1 MIFDLFREGFSYM
14 TALKI
19 GIRFM
24 IILLF
29 LPVHEYAHG
38 YVAYKLGDRTAKN
51 MGRLTLNPIAHVD
64 PFGLLLSVLTG
75 FGYAKAVP
83 VNMLNFRPEHRKRN
97 MALVALAG
105 PMSNIILAMIFIL
118 VFNIIVVTGNAYEGS
133 FAGNLATICSL
144 AASCN
149 VTLAVFNLLPVP
161 PLDGS
166 RILNVVLPDRHY
178 YKIMQYE
185 RQIGLVFVV
194 LVLTGAL
201 DRVITTLSSLL
212 LTGIDFI
219 VSLPFGFIV

>member
-1 MIFDLFREGFSYM
+1 MIFDLFREGVSYVTVM
-14 TALKI
+14 KL
-19 GIRFM
+19 GIRLM

-51 MGRLTLNPIAHVD
+51 MGRLTLNPLAHID
-64 PFGLLLSVLTG
+64 PFGLLMSIMVG

-83 VNMLNFRPEHRKRN
+83 INMLSFRPEHRKRN

-105 PMSNIILAMIFIL
+105 PLSNIVLAAIFIL
-118 VFNIIVVTGNAYEGS
+118 AFNIIAITGNAYEGS
-133 FAGNLATICSL
+133 FSGNLASVCSL

-149 VTLAVFNLLPVP
+149 ITLAVFNLLPVP

-166 RILNVVLPDRHY
+166 RILNVVLPDREY

-185 RQIGLVFVV
+185 RQIGLVFIV
-194 LVLTGAL
+194 LVLVGAL
-201 DRVITTLSSLL
+201 D
-212 LTGIDFI
+212 GIIEFFSGILFTALDFI
-219 VSLPFGFIV
+219 VSLPFNLFL

>member
-1 MIFDLFREGFSYM
+1 MIFDLFRDGISYV
-14 TALKI
+14 TIVKL
-19 GIRFM
+19 GIRLM

-51 MGRLTLNPIAHVD
+51 IGRLTLNPVAHVD

-83 VNMLNFRPEHRKRN
+83 VNMLNFRREHRKRN
-97 MALVALAG
+97 MAIVALAG
-105 PMSNIILAMIFIL
+105 PVSNIILAAIFL
-118 VFNIIVVTGNAYEGS
+118 FVYYAVVAFGNAYDGT
-133 FAGNLATICSL
+133 FAGNLAVICSV

-166 RILNVVLPDRHY
+166 RILNVVLPDRQY

-185 RQIGLVFVV
+185 RYIGLAFIV
-194 LVLTGAL
+194 LILTGSL
-201 DRVITTLSSLL
+201 DWLISGLTDVLL
-212 LTGIDFI
+212 RAIEFV
-219 VSLPFGFIV
+219 VSLPFIFIS

>member
-1 MIFDLFREGFSYM
+1 MIFDLFREGLSYV
-14 TALKI
+14 TILKL
-19 GIRFM
+19 GIRLM

-51 MGRLTLNPIAHVD
+51 MGRLTLNPVAHVD

-105 PMSNIILAMIFIL
+105 PSSNIILAVIF
-118 VFNIIVVTGNAYEGS
+118 VFCYYALIASGNAFEGT
-133 FAGNLATICSL
+133 FTGNLAIVCSL
-144 AASCN
+144 AANCN
-149 VTLAVFNLLPVP
+149 ITLAVFNLLPVP

-166 RILNVVLPDRHY
+166 RILSVALPDRHY

-185 RQIGLVFVV
+185 RQIGLVFIV

-201 DRVITTLSSLL
+201 DGVISGLSGLIF
-212 LTGIDFI
+212 GAIDFL
-219 VSLPFGFIV
+219 VSLPFSFFI

>member
-14 TALKI
+14 TIIKL
-19 GIRFM
+19 GIRLM

-51 MGRLTLNPIAHVD
+51 MGRLTLNPVAHID
-64 PFGLLLSVLTG
+64 PFGLLLSLLTG

-83 VNMLNFRPEHRKRN
+83 VSILSFRPEHRKRN

-105 PMSNIILAMIFIL
+105 PISNIILACIFIL
-118 VFNIIVVTGNAYEGS
+118 VFNILVATGNAYEGT
-133 FAGNLATICSL
+133 FTGNLAVICSL
-144 AASCN
+144 GASCN

-166 RILNVVLPDRHY
+166 RILSVVLPDRHY
-178 YKIMQYE
+178 FKIMQYE

-201 DRVITTLSSLL
+201 DGIISTLSGLL
-212 LTGIDFI
+212 FSGIDFI
-219 VSLPFGFIV
+219 VSLPFSFL

>member
-1 MIFDLFREGFSYM
+1 MIFDLFRDGLSYV
-14 TALKI
+14 TIVKL
-19 GIRFM
+19 GIRLM

-97 MALVALAG
+97 MALVSIAG
-105 PMSNIILAMIFIL
+105 PASNIILAGIFL
-118 VFNIIVVTGNAYEGS
+118 FLYYVLLATGNAYEGT
-133 FAGNLATICSL
+133 FAGNLAIVCSL
-144 AASCN
+144 GASCN

-166 RILNVVLPDRHY
+166 RILNVVLPDRQY

-185 RQIGLVFVV
+185 RQIGLVFIV

-201 DRVITTLSSLL
+201 DRIIDTLSGVVFNAL
-212 LTGIDFI
+212 DFV
-219 VSLPFGFIV
+219 VSLPFGFLI

>member
-1 MIFDLFREGFSYM
+1 MLFDLLRDGFSYM
-14 TALKI
+14 TVIKI
-19 GIRFM
+19 GIRLM

-64 PFGLLLSVLTG
+64 PFGLLLSILTG

-97 MALVALAG
+97 MALVAIAG
-105 PMSNIILAMIFIL
+105 PLSNIALAF
-118 VFNIIVVTGNAYEGS
+118 VFVLLFYIIISFGNAYDGS
-133 FAGNLATICSL
+133 FLGNLATVCSL
-144 AASCN
+144 GASCN
-149 VTLAVFNLLPVP
+149 ITLAVFNLLPVP

-166 RILNVVLPDRHY
+166 RILNVVLPDRQY

-201 DRVITTLSSLL
+201 DGVISFFS
-212 LTGIDFI
+212 GIIFTALDFV
-219 VSLPFGFIV
+219 VSLPFNIF

>member
-1 MIFDLFREGFSYM
+1 MLFDMFREGFSYM
-14 TALKI
+14 TVIKL
-19 GIRFM
+19 GIRLM

-51 MGRLTLNPIAHVD
+51 MGRLTLNPLAHVD
-64 PFGLLLSVLTG
+64 PFGLLLSLLTG

-83 VNMLNFRPEHRKRN
+83 VSILSFRPEHRKRN

-105 PMSNIILAMIFIL
+105 PASNIILACIFVLIFNIL
-118 VFNIIVVTGNAYEGS
+118 VATGNAIEGT
-133 FAGNLATICSL
+133 FTGNLAVICSL
-144 AASCN
+144 GASCN

-166 RILNVVLPDRHY
+166 RILSVVLPDRHY
-178 YKIMQYE
+178 FKIMQYE

-201 DRVITTLSSLL
+201 NGIISTLSGLL
-212 LTGIDFI
+212 FSGIDFVI
-219 VSLPFGFIV
+219 SLPFSFI

>member
-14 TALKI
+14 TIIKL
-19 GIRFM
+19 GIRLM

-51 MGRLTLNPIAHVD
+51 MGRLTLNPVAHID
-64 PFGLLLSVLTG
+64 PFGLLLSLLTG

-83 VNMLNFRPEHRKRN
+83 VSILSFRPEHRKRN

-105 PMSNIILAMIFIL
+105 PVSNIILACIFIL
-118 VFNIIVVTGNAYEGS
+118 VFNILVATGNAYEGT
-133 FAGNLATICSL
+133 FMGNLAVICSL
-144 AASCN
+144 GASCN

-166 RILNVVLPDRHY
+166 RILSVVLPDRHY
-178 YKIMQYE
+178 FKIMQYE

-201 DRVITTLSSLL
+201 DGIISTLSGLL
-212 LTGIDFI
+212 FSGIDFI
-219 VSLPFGFIV
+219 VSLPFSFL

>member
-1 MIFDLFREGFSYM
+1 MLFDLFRDGFSYM
-14 TALKI
+14 TIIKI
-19 GIRFM
+19 GIRLM

-38 YVAYKLGDRTAKN
+38 YVACKLGDRTAKN

-64 PFGLLLSVLTG
+64 PFGLLLSILTG

-105 PMSNIILAMIFIL
+105 PLSNIALAFVFIL
-118 VFNIIVVTGNAYEGS
+118 VFYIIVATGNAYEGS
-133 FAGNLATICSL
+133 FLGNLATVCSL
-144 AASCN
+144 GASCN
-149 VTLAVFNLLPVP
+149 ITLAVFNLLPVP

-185 RQIGLVFVV
+185 RQIGLVFIV

-201 DRVITTLSSLL
+201 NSVISFFS
-212 LTGIDFI
+212 GILFTALDFI
-219 VSLPFGFIV
+219 VSLPFNLFL

>member
-1 MIFDLFREGFSYM
+1 MIFDLFRDGFSYM
-14 TALKI
+14 TVINI
-19 GIRFM
+19 GIRLM

-51 MGRLTLNPIAHVD
+51 MGRLTLNPLAHVD
-64 PFGLLLSVLTG
+64 PFGLLLSILSG
-75 FGYAKAVP
+75 FGFAKAVP

-105 PMSNIILAMIFIL
+105 PLSNIVLAFIFML
-118 VFNIIVVTGNAYEGS
+118 VFNIIIVTGNAYEGS
-133 FAGNLATICSL
+133 FLGNLATVCSL
-144 AASCN
+144 GASCN

-166 RILNVVLPDRHY
+166 RILNVVLPDSQY

-194 LVLTGAL
+194 LVLVGAL
-201 DRVITTLSSLL
+201 DGVIGFFSGILLNTL
-212 LTGIDFI
+212 DFI
-219 VSLPFGFIV
+219 VSLPFNLFL

>member
-1 MIFDLFREGFSYM
+1 MLIDLFRDGFSYV
-14 TALKI
+14 TIIKL
-19 GIRFM
+19 GIRLM

-51 MGRLTLNPIAHVD
+51 MGRLTLNPIAHIE
-64 PFGLLLSVLTG
+64 PFGLLLSIMTG

-83 VNMLNFRPEHRKRN
+83 INMLNFRPEHRKRN

-105 PMSNIILAMIFIL
+105 PISNIILATFFIAL
-118 VFNIIVVTGNAYEGS
+118 FYILAATGNAYEGT
-133 FAGNLATICSL
+133 FGGNLATVCSL

-149 VTLAVFNLLPVP
+149 TTLAAFNLLPVP

-166 RILNVVLPDRHY
+166 RILSIVLPDRQY

-185 RQIGLVFVV
+185 RQIGLVFIV

-201 DRVITTLSSLL
+201 SGFIGFFSNLILSGL
-212 LTGIDFI
+212 DFI
-219 VSLPFGFIV
+219 VSLPFKFIL

>member
-1 MIFDLFREGFSYM
+1 MIFDLFRDGLSYVTIM
-14 TALKI
+14 KL
-19 GIRFM
+19 GIRLM
-24 IILLF
+24 IIILF

-51 MGRLTLNPIAHVD
+51 MGRLTLNPVAHVD
-64 PFGLLLSVLTG
+64 PFGLLLSVITG

-105 PMSNIILAMIFIL
+105 PLSNIFLALIFI
-118 VFNIIVVTGNAYEGS
+118 VAFYAIIASGNAYEGT

-144 AASCN
+144 GASCN
-149 VTLAVFNLLPVP
+149 ITLAVFNLLPVP

-166 RILNVVLPDRHY
+166 RILNVVLPDRQY

-185 RQIGLVFVV
+185 RQIGLVFIV
-194 LVLTGAL
+194 LVLTGSLDSILSFFTNLLFNAL
-201 DRVITTLSSLL
+201 
-212 LTGIDFI
+212 DFI
-219 VSLPFGFIV
+219 VSVPFNLIF

>member
-1 MIFDLFREGFSYM
+1 MIFDLFREGLSYI
-14 TALKI
+14 TIVKL
-19 GIRFM
+19 GIRVM

-51 MGRLTLNPIAHVD
+51 MGRLTLNPIAHVE

-83 VNMLNFRPEHRKRN
+83 VNILNFRPEHRKRN
-97 MALVALAG
+97 MALVAVAG
-105 PMSNIILAMIFIL
+105 PLSNIALASIFLL
-118 VFNIIVVTGNAYEGS
+118 VYYIIIATGNAYEGT
-133 FAGNLATICSL
+133 FAGNLAVICSVG
-144 AASCN
+144 ASCN

-166 RILNVVLPDRHY
+166 RILNVVLPDRYY

-185 RQIGLVFVV
+185 RQIGLVFIV

-201 DRVITTLSSLL
+201 DVVITTLTDLVFSA
-212 LTGIDFI
+212 IDFV
-219 VSLPFGFIV
+219 VSLPFGLFI

>member
-1 MIFDLFREGFSYM
+1 MIFDLFRDGISYV
-14 TALKI
+14 TIVKL
-19 GIRFM
+19 GIRLM

-83 VNMLNFRPEHRKRN
+83 VNMLNFRREHRKRN

-105 PMSNIILAMIFIL
+105 PASNIALAT
-118 VFNIIVVTGNAYEGS
+118 VFMLAYYMSVYLGNATEGS
-133 FAGNLATICSL
+133 FAGNLAIVCSV

-166 RILNVVLPDRHY
+166 RILNVVLPDRYY

-185 RQIGLVFVV
+185 RYIGLAFIV
-194 LVLTGAL
+194 LILTGSL
-201 DRVITTLSSLL
+201 DWVISGLSDVL
-212 LTGIDFI
+212 LTAIEFV
-219 VSLPFGFIV
+219 VSLPFIFIS

>member
-1 MIFDLFREGFSYM
+1 MIFDLFKDGISYV
-14 TALKI
+14 TIVKL
-19 GIRFM
+19 GIRLM

-38 YVAYKLGDRTAKN
+38 YVAYRLGDRTAKN

-83 VNMLNFRPEHRKRN
+83 VNMLNFRREHRKRN

-105 PMSNIILAMIFIL
+105 PASNIFLAAVFML
-118 VFNIIVVTGNAYEGS
+118 VYYIIVSFGNPYDGS
-133 FAGNLATICSL
+133 FAGNLAIVCSL
-144 AASCN
+144 GASCN

-166 RILNVVLPDRHY
+166 RILNVVLPDRYY

-185 RQIGLVFVV
+185 RYIGLAFVV
-194 LVLTGAL
+194 LILTGSL
-201 DRVITTLSSLL
+201 DRLIGGLSDLL
-212 LTGIDFI
+212 LTAIEFV
-219 VSLPFGFIV
+219 VSLPFIFLT

>member
-1 MIFDLFREGFSYM
+1 MIFDLFRDGISYV
-14 TALKI
+14 TIVKL
-19 GIRFM
+19 GIRLM

-51 MGRLTLNPIAHVD
+51 TGRLTLNPIAHIE

-105 PMSNIILAMIFIL
+105 PVSNIILSAIFLFAYYAL
-118 VFNIIVVTGNAYEGS
+118 VTLGDAYEGT
-133 FAGNLATICSL
+133 FAGNLAIVCSL
-144 AASCN
+144 GASCN

-166 RILNVVLPDRHY
+166 RILNVVLPDKYY

-185 RQIGLVFVV
+185 RYIGLAFIV
-194 LVLTGAL
+194 LILTGSL
-201 DRVITTLSSLL
+201 DWVISGLSDVL
-212 LTGIDFI
+212 LTAIEFV
-219 VSLPFGFIV
+219 VSLPFIFIS

>member
-1 MIFDLFREGFSYM
+1 MIFDLFNEGFSI
-14 TALKI
+14 TTVLKL
-19 GIRFM
+19 GIRLM
-24 IILLF
+24 IILFF

-38 YVAYKLGDRTAKN
+38 YVACKLGDRTARN

-75 FGYAKAVP
+75 VGFAKAVP

-97 MALVALAG
+97 MALVAIAG
-105 PMSNIILAMIFIL
+105 PASNIILAAVFLTFYYILSLRAYSTSSDFI
-118 VFNIIVVTGNAYEGS
+118 Y
-133 FAGNLATICSL
+133 NLTTICSF

-149 VTLAVFNLLPVP
+149 ISLAVFNLLPIP

-166 RILNVVLPDRHY
+166 RILNVVLPDKYY

-185 RQIGLVFVV
+185 RQIGLVFIV

-201 DRVITTLSSLL
+201 DGVISFFSSLIL
-212 LTGIDFI
+212 RGLDFI
-219 VSLPFGFIV
+219 VSMPFNLFF